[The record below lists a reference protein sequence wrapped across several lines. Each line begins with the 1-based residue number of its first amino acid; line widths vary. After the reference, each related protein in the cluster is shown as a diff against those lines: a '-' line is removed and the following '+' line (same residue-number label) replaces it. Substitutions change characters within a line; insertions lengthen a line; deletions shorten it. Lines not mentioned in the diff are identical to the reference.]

1 MTDKVGT
8 KTGKQTQAG
17 RDVYVT
23 PEGENVS
30 EKSTTFKYKGKWI
43 NVPSI
48 HDGRRYD
55 DATLK
60 LMLEAE
66 IIEPTSSHKNREDAE
81 KAAKARSDNLK
92 FNKGGTPMKDQME
105 LFEDGGLKD
114 EGGMIDKESG
124 NEVPVGGTR
133 KGVRDDIPAMV
144 SEGEFVFP
152 EDVVRYIGLDKL
164 MQLRQKAKVGLK
176 RMEEM
181 GQMGNSDE
189 ATVPDDMPMD
199 APDLVI
205 VAGEAPKEMA
215 EGGAVVGGVEQT
227 AAPRRLTPEVQQP
240 ERKQVS
246 FKQLMGKNSVEFKQY
261 RNAQGASLLI
271 PFVGGNPIYPIPSG
285 YTLYDASTGTA
296 DPTSPEGQADAIAT
310 EVSTAIN
317 RATGN
322 DRDDDGPAPVP
333 QSAFQ
338 KAGSWDMDT
347 SGKDGKALQMWIDEA
362 TKYTNGTST
371 VVTGVAAAFG
381 LAPLVMYGVARD
393 KKDIL
398 KDIDAKIAQAR
409 KTDMAGQVAALEAIK
424 KDLTEK
430 NTGISSALS
439 SLATTVSD
447 LFNLSNEQ
455 KEAAVT
461 TASKVTE
468 LEDSIAEQTPA
479 AFTPDVAKDTATP
492 AVDEGF
498 QQDQASQTLAAFT
511 PTVSGPAAAEA
522 QFGAPLGDPLG
533 GTPPAVDEL
542 VFTPSLPVPTPTA
555 TPSPFAAGQQGAT
568 TAAPFLADPRLMQAA
583 GVTGGYDEQPIVQ
596 GTKLQGMENA
606 PIVYGKPSPTAAKV
620 EVTPY
625 EGSVQQAAALNVA
638 EQMRRMTEERAKQRL
653 EVIDPEFTAGIPVP
667 DFDPRG
673 PNQIPTVEQ
682 KQSSLRPVPAPVG
695 PTGSYDEVPSL
706 VRPATAATA
715 ATAATVS
722 DPYGIG
728 AYGEFGSTQ
737 EGGFGTPL
745 VDELISKPK
754 STAAPTAKAAPK
766 AVAKPAPKAVA
777 KPALKPAPKPAP
789 VRNEKSTRL
798 DSSNPN
804 TSSNITNHLS
814 KVEKESLNANPALAG
829 HYTATANRRANEAAS
844 GDTSNT
850 DAANEASDNKIVCT
864 AMNNSYGFGSYRQAI
879 WLSYSKDHLTKEHEL
894 GYHTLFLPLVD
905 LAYNKNNKFIR
916 KALEH
921 IARHR
926 TADIRASMQNKKR
939 DTLGRI
945 YRSIL
950 EPLVYTVGKF
960 RTITGI

>member
-48 HDGRRYD
+48 HDGRKYD
-55 DATLK
+55 DDTLK
-60 LMLEAE
+60 LMLDAE

-114 EGGMIDKESG
+114 EGGMVDKESG

-199 APDLVI
+199 SPDLVI

-246 FKQLMGKNSVEFKQY
+246 FKQLMGKNAVEFKQY

-285 YTLYDASTGTA
+285 YTLYDASTDTA

-317 RATGN
+317 KATGN

-381 LAPLVMYGVARD
+381 LGPLVMYGVSRD
-393 KKDIL
+393 KKEIL

-455 KEAAVT
+455 KETAVT

-468 LEDSIAEQTPA
+468 LEDSIVEQAPA
-479 AFTPDVAKDTATP
+479 PVSEPTVTQEGGFGAPLVDELIPKPKPTATP
-492 AVDEGF
+492 A
-498 QQDQASQTLAAFT
+498 
-511 PTVSGPAAAEA
+511 TVSGPAAAEA

-542 VFTPSLPVPTPTA
+542 VFTPSLPVPPV
-555 TPSPFAAGQQGAT
+555 SSYDEVK
-568 TAAPFLADPRLMQAA
+568 ADPRLLESA
-583 GVTGGYDEQPIVQ
+583 GVPFQYPAPTPVTTPAPQPTTPVGASSFGDALTQQAPSLIAEDIQQTDAYKLRYGDTDDQMQSLMPPVVSPSAPVVTGYDD
-596 GTKLQGMENA
+596 A
-606 PIVYGKPSPTAAKV
+606 PLFTTPSTPTPVKPSSKVSTDRGYVPT
-620 EVTPY
+620 
-625 EGSVQQAAALNVA
+625 NVA
-638 EQMRRMTEERAKQRL
+638 KPAIT
-653 EVIDPEFTAGIPVP
+653 D
-667 DFDPRG
+667 DPRG
-673 PNQIPTVEQ
+673 RDQIPTVRQDYADYRE
-682 KQSSLRPVPAPVG
+682 
-695 PTGSYDEVPSL
+695 
-706 VRPATAATA
+706 
-715 ATAATVS
+715 
-722 DPYGIG
+722 
-728 AYGEFGSTQ
+728 
-737 EGGFGTPL
+737 
-745 VDELISKPK
+745 
-754 STAAPTAKAAPK
+754 PTAKAAPAPAPSYATMDMGEAGRTSTPTASTKTSAPDTSIRPKSRPTTSTTTKTNDTNKDSNIASSGRTETQVQADINK
-766 AVAKPAPKAVA
+766 ALKDSGGEWTSELNDLVSERDSARTNDGGNDSDDSGGGSTSSYSCYVATALTEKGYWTTTKKIKLIKWCMQAKPENKLDTKLWRNGYVTFGKNVIAPHV
-777 KPALKPAPKPAP
+777 
-789 VRNEKSTRL
+789 
-798 DSSNPN
+798 
-804 TSSNITNHLS
+804 
-814 KVEKESLNANPALAG
+814 
-829 HYTATANRRANEAAS
+829 
-844 GDTSNT
+844 
-850 DAANEASDNKIVCT
+850 DNKIIQWLS
-864 AMNNSYGFGSYRQAI
+864 NGFYYATVYNKKSLQAI
-879 WLSYSKDHLTKEHEL
+879 VGKLFYYIPSYTIGIYKALRGK
-894 GYHTLFLPLVD
+894 LVD
-905 LAYNKNNKFIR
+905 IK
-916 KALEH
+916 
-921 IARHR
+921 R
-926 TADIRASMQNKKR
+926 T
-939 DTLGRI
+939 
-945 YRSIL
+945 
-950 EPLVYTVGKF
+950 
-960 RTITGI
+960 

>member
-1 MTDKVGT
+1 
-8 KTGKQTQAG
+8 
-17 RDVYVT
+17 
-23 PEGENVS
+23 
-30 EKSTTFKYKGKWI
+30 
-43 NVPSI
+43 
-48 HDGRRYD
+48 
-55 DATLK
+55 
-60 LMLEAE
+60 
-66 IIEPTSSHKNREDAE
+66 
-81 KAAKARSDNLK
+81 
-92 FNKGGTPMKDQME
+92 ME
-105 LFEDGGLKD
+105 LFKDGGLKD
-114 EGGMIDKESG
+114 EGGMVDEESG

-176 RMEEM
+176 RMEDM

-215 EGGAVVGGVEQT
+215 EGGAVVDGIEQT

-246 FKQLMGKNSVEFKQY
+246 FKQLMGKNAVEFKQY

-285 YTLYDASTGTA
+285 YTLYDASTDTA
-296 DPTSPEGQADAIAT
+296 DPQNQADAIAT

-322 DRDDDGPAPVP
+322 DRDNDGPAPVP

-381 LAPLVMYGVARD
+381 LGPLVMYGASRD
-393 KKDIL
+393 KKVIL

-409 KTDMAGQVAALEAIK
+409 KTVMAGQVAALEAIK

-439 SLATTVSD
+439 SLTTTVSD

-455 KEAAVT
+455 KETAVN

-468 LEDSIAEQTPA
+468 LEDSIVEQTPA

-492 AVDEGF
+492 APVSE
-498 QQDQASQTLAAFT
+498 
-511 PTVSGPAAAEA
+511 PTV
-522 QFGAPLGDPLG
+522 
-533 GTPPAVDEL
+533 
-542 VFTPSLPVPTPTA
+542 
-555 TPSPFAAGQQGAT
+555 
-568 TAAPFLADPRLMQAA
+568 
-583 GVTGGYDEQPIVQ
+583 
-596 GTKLQGMENA
+596 
-606 PIVYGKPSPTAAKV
+606 
-620 EVTPY
+620 
-625 EGSVQQAAALNVA
+625 
-638 EQMRRMTEERAKQRL
+638 
-653 EVIDPEFTAGIPVP
+653 
-667 DFDPRG
+667 
-673 PNQIPTVEQ
+673 
-682 KQSSLRPVPAPVG
+682 
-695 PTGSYDEVPSL
+695 
-706 VRPATAATA
+706 
-715 ATAATVS
+715 
-722 DPYGIG
+722 
-728 AYGEFGSTQ
+728 TQ

-745 VDELISKPK
+745 VDELMFTPSLPVPPVSSYDEVKADPRLLE
-754 STAAPTAKAAPK
+754 SAGVPFQYPAPTPVTTPAPQPTTPVGASSFGEALTQQAPSLIAEDIQQTDAYKLRYGDTDDQMQSLMPPVVPPSAPVVTGYDDAPLFTTPSTPTPAPTYATMDMGEAGRTTTPTPSTVFDTFVTADGTVTRDEVEQAQAATVKPASKVATDRGYVPTNVAKAAP
-766 AVAKPAPKAVA
+766 APAPSYATMDMGEAGRTSTPTASTKTSAPTTSIRP
-777 KPALKPAPKPAP
+777 KSRPAPKPAPKPAP
-789 VRNEKSTRL
+789 VRDEKSTRL

-814 KVEKESLNANPALAG
+814 KVEKESLNANPALVG

-905 LAYNKNNKFIR
+905 LAYNKNNKIIR